1 MGESKLSAR
10 EIIEKMMAE
19 DKMSQWLG
27 IDVLNYDPG
36 SVSVRMTVREEMVN
50 GFNVTHGGITY
61 SLADS
66 ALAFSANS
74 HGIRAMSIE
83 TSISHLKSVRTG
95 DVLTVNT
102 TQLTLTR
109 KTGVYIMDVINQHNE
124 LVAHFKG
131 TVYRSDKVW
140 D

>member
-1 MGESKLSAR
+1 MTPK
-10 EIIEKMMAE
+10 EIIDKMMAE

-27 IDVLNYDPG
+27 IEVLNYDPG
-36 SVSVRMTVREEMVN
+36 TVSVRMTVRDEMVN

-74 HGIRAMSIE
+74 HGIRSMSIE
-83 TSISHLKSVRTG
+83 TSISHLKSVHVG
-95 DVLTVNT
+95 DVLTAST
-102 TQLTLTR
+102 KQLTLTR
-109 KTGVYIMDVINQHNE
+109 KTGVYIMDVVNQKNE

>member
-1 MGESKLSAR
+1 
-10 EIIEKMMAE
+10 MAS

-27 IDVLNYDPG
+27 IEILNYNPG
-36 SVSVRMTVREEMVN
+36 AVSIKMTVKPEMVN
-50 GFNVTHGGITY
+50 GFDVAHGGITY

-74 HGIRAMSIE
+74 HGIRSMSIE
-83 TSISHLKSVRTG
+83 TSISHQKMVKVG
-95 DVLTVNT
+95 DELTVHSKE
-102 TQLTLTR
+102 LSLSR
-109 KTGVYIMDVINQHNE
+109 KIGVYEMEVLNQRNE

-131 TVYRSDKVW
+131 TVYRSGIDW

>member
-1 MGESKLSAR
+1 MTPK
-10 EIIEKMMAE
+10 EIIDKMMAE

-27 IDVLNYDPG
+27 IEVLNYDPG
-36 SVSVRMTVREEMVN
+36 TVSVRMTVRDEMVN

-74 HGIRAMSIE
+74 HGIRSMSIE
-83 TSISHLKSVRTG
+83 TSISHLKSVHVG
-95 DVLTVNT
+95 DVLTAST
-102 TQLTLTR
+102 KQLTLTR
-109 KTGVYIMDVINQHNE
+109 KTGVYIMDVVNQKNE

-140 D
+140 E

>member
-1 MGESKLSAR
+1 MTPKQ
-10 EIIEKMMAE
+10 IIEKMMTA
-19 DKMSQWLG
+19 DNMSQWLG
-27 IDVLNYDPG
+27 IQVLNFDPG

-50 GFNVTHGGITY
+50 GFGVAHGGITY

-66 ALAFSANS
+66 ALAFSSNS
-74 HGIRAMSIE
+74 HGMRAMSIE
-83 TSISHLKSVRTG
+83 TSISHLKSVNVG
-95 DVLTVNT
+95 DVLTVKT
-102 TQLTLTR
+102 TELNLTR
-109 KTGVYIMDVINQHNE
+109 KTGVYAMDVVNQKNE

>member
-1 MGESKLSAR
+1 MKKMTAE
-10 EIIEKMMAE
+10 EIINKMMAS

-27 IDVLNYDPG
+27 IEILNYTPG
-36 SVSVRMTVREEMVN
+36 AVSLRMTVREEMVN

-74 HGIRAMSIE
+74 HGMRSMSIE
-83 TSISHLKSVRTG
+83 TSVSHLKSVHAG
-95 DVLTVNT
+95 DVLTVT
-102 TQLTLTR
+102 TRELTLTR
-109 KTGVYIMDVINQHNE
+109 KTGVYSMDIVNQKNE

>member
-1 MGESKLSAR
+1 MTPK
-10 EIIEKMMAE
+10 EIIDKMMAE

-27 IDVLNYDPG
+27 IEILNYDPG
-36 SVSVRMTVREEMVN
+36 SVSVRMIVRDEMVN

-66 ALAFSANS
+66 ALAFSSNS
-74 HGIRAMSIE
+74 HGIRSMSIE
-83 TSISHLKSVRTG
+83 TSISHLKSVHVG
-95 DVLTVNT
+95 DVLTVST
-102 TQLTLTR
+102 KQLTLTR
-109 KTGVYIMDVINQHNE
+109 KTGVYIMDVTNQKNE

-140 D
+140 E

>member
-1 MGESKLSAR
+1 MTPK

-27 IDVLNYDPG
+27 IEVLNYDPG
-36 SVSVRMTVREEMVN
+36 SVSVRMTVRAEMVN

-74 HGIRAMSIE
+74 HGIRSMSIE
-83 TSISHLKSVRTG
+83 TSISHLKSVHVG
-95 DVLTVNT
+95 DVLTVKT

-109 KTGVYIMDVINQHNE
+109 KTGVYTMDVTNQKQE

-140 D
+140 E

>member
-1 MGESKLSAR
+1 MTPQ
-10 EIIEKMMAE
+10 EIINKMMAS
-19 DKMSQWLG
+19 DKMSQWMG
-27 IDVLNYDPG
+27 IEILNYIPG
-36 SVSVRMTVREEMVN
+36 AVSLKMTVRDEMVN

-74 HGIRAMSIE
+74 HGMRAMSIE
-83 TSISHLKSVRTG
+83 TSVSHLKSVHAG
-95 DVLTVNT
+95 DVLTVT
-102 TQLTLTR
+102 TRELTLTR
-109 KTGVYIMDVINQHNE
+109 KTGVYIMDIINQKNE

>member
-1 MGESKLSAR
+1 MTPKQ
-10 EIIEKMMAE
+10 IIEKMMAA
-19 DKMSQWLG
+19 DNMSQWLG
-27 IDVLNYDPG
+27 IEVLNFDPG
-36 SVSVRMTVREEMVN
+36 AVSVRMTVRAEMVN
-50 GFNVTHGGITY
+50 GFGVTHGGITY

-74 HGIRAMSIE
+74 HGMRSMSIE
-83 TSISHLKSVRTG
+83 TSISHLKSVQVG
-95 DVLTVNT
+95 DVLTAKT
-102 TQLTLTR
+102 TQLNLTR
-109 KTGVYIMDVINQHNE
+109 KTGVYAMDVVNQNNE

>member
-1 MGESKLSAR
+1 MTPK
-10 EIIEKMMAE
+10 EIIDKMMAE

-27 IDVLNYDPG
+27 IEVLNYDAG
-36 SVSVRMTVREEMVN
+36 SVSVRMTVRDEMVN

-74 HGIRAMSIE
+74 HGIRSMSIE
-83 TSISHLKSVRTG
+83 TSISHLKSVHVG
-95 DVLTVNT
+95 DVLTASSK
-102 TQLTLTR
+102 QLTLTR
-109 KTGVYIMDVINQHNE
+109 KTGVYIMDVTNQKNE

-131 TVYRSDKVW
+131 TVYRSDKIW
-140 D
+140 E

>member
-1 MGESKLSAR
+1 MTPK
-10 EIIEKMMAE
+10 EIIDKMMAE

-27 IDVLNYDPG
+27 IEVLNYDPG
-36 SVSVRMTVREEMVN
+36 SVSVRMTVRDEMVN

-74 HGIRAMSIE
+74 HGIRSMSIE
-83 TSISHLKSVRTG
+83 TSISHLKSVHVG
-95 DVLTVNT
+95 DVLTAST
-102 TQLTLTR
+102 KQLTLTR
-109 KTGVYIMDVINQHNE
+109 KTGVYIMDVTNQKNE

-140 D
+140 E

>member
-1 MGESKLSAR
+1 MTPEQ
-10 EIIEKMMAE
+10 IINKMMAS
-19 DKMSQWLG
+19 DKMSQWMG
-27 IDVLNYDPG
+27 IEILNYNPG
-36 SVSVRMTVREEMVN
+36 SVSLKMTVREEMVN

-74 HGIRAMSIE
+74 HGMRSMSIE
-83 TSISHLKSVRTG
+83 TSISHLKSVHAG
-95 DVLTVNT
+95 DVLTVT
-102 TQLTLTR
+102 TRELTLTR
-109 KTGVYIMDVINQHNE
+109 KTGVYIMDVVNQKNE

>member
-1 MGESKLSAR
+1 MTPEQ
-10 EIIEKMMAE
+10 IINKMMAS
-19 DKMSQWLG
+19 DKMSQWMG
-27 IDVLNYDPG
+27 IEILNYNPG
-36 SVSVRMTVREEMVN
+36 SVSLKMTVREEMVN

-74 HGIRAMSIE
+74 HGMRSMSIE
-83 TSISHLKSVRTG
+83 TSISHLKSVHAG
-95 DVLTVNT
+95 DVLTVT
-102 TQLTLTR
+102 TRELTLTR
-109 KTGVYIMDVINQHNE
+109 KTGVYIMDIVNQKNE